1 MNKQKNAKDAR
12 SLTRFMLPTPLSVF
26 VFSATLMKLAQ
37 PTKPMH
43 QPVASFIFIRAEDVA
58 IGTPV
63 GVTPASRAAAL
74 TTQRGGS
81 CRESISIFCYHQVRC
96 WSGMLEALV

>member
-1 MNKQKNAKDAR
+1 MKSMNGKSAKKGLKTCDH
-12 SLTRFMLPTPLSVF
+12 
-26 VFSATLMKLAQ
+26 KLARICD
-37 PTKPMH
+37 
-43 QPVASFIFIRAEDVA
+43 ASWKFAEDVA

-63 GVTPASRAAAL
+63 GVTPSSRATAL

-81 CRESISIFCYHQVRC
+81 CGESMSIFCYHQVRC